1 MKVVMVMKVVVL
13 KVMALEVM
21 ALKVMAVKVVA
32 VAWGLQQ
39 KSQATAVVRRILAS
53 PGKHLDVHLTR
64 SSYPTP
70 IYVINYSVTF
80 IVVTVL

>member
-1 MKVVMVMKVVVL
+1 MKVVMVMEVMVL
-13 KVMALEVM
+13 KVMVLEVM
-21 ALKVMAVKVVA
+21 ALKVVA

-70 IYVINYSVTF
+70 TDVINYSVTF